1 MNVEHSFGT
10 DGNSNFF
17 ILCEHQL
24 LLCLEKN
31 EREKKKDRR
40 WRNKMIGKGLNILLM
55 DLGKKKRENFDF
67 SFYPRFVLLVSH
79 KV

>member
-1 MNVEHSFGT
+1 MR
-10 DGNSNFF
+10 
-17 ILCEHQL
+17 
-24 LLCLEKN
+24 
-31 EREKKKDRR
+31 ERKKKDRR